1 LSLDHTFAVVFSF
14 LGGERERSKNWIVVF
29 TNSSRTGTRIY
40 IFKEPDWELDFS
52 SDSCM
57 EPKLKLELE
66 LGFLEKKNF

>member
-1 LSLDHTFAVVFSF
+1 MCGFY
-14 LGGERERSKNWIVVF
+14 K
-29 TNSSRTGTRIY
+29 SSRTGTGIY

-66 LGFLEKKNF
+66 LELRFLGKKTFEEKTETAGFNQRL